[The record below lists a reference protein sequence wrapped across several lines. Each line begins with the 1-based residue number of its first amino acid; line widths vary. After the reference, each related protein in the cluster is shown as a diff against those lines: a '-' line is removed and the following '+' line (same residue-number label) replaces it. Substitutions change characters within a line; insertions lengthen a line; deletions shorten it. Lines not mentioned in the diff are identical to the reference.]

1 MLLKI
6 GVVLAA
12 IPVTLGA
19 VVAGTGVMVVDV
31 KDSDGTR
38 IVVPVPFDLAR
49 QALRQARD
57 GRVSPADL
65 VAAPRRA
72 RLTRLADV
80 RDGGDHVRI
89 TIW

>member
-57 GRVSPADL
+57 GRIAPGDV
-65 VAAPRRA
+65 VAALRHA
-72 RLTRLADV
+72 RLTRLV
-80 RDGGDHVRI
+80 EVHDGGEHVTI
-89 TIW
+89 TVW